1 MDMNTRTK
9 DTLSAELVYIGGI
22 GFMFEVNQSLKHN
35 LISPDVLA
43 FFDGV
48 LESGEVTKDCAFPL
62 AITDANIQPSLFQNF
77 GYDWVVCSDGVFRK
91 CQRVKS
97 YIEYNGSIKTIVVY
111 VDSSILGHNIAG
123 IITKYE

>member
-1 MDMNTRTK
+1 MNTRNNKTSSY
-9 DTLSAELVYIGGI
+9 TELVHIGGI
-22 GFMFEVNQSLKHN
+22 GFMFEVNQFLKHN
-35 LISPDVLA
+35 LISPEVLA

-62 AITDANIQPSLFQNF
+62 SISDTNIQSSLFQNI

-91 CQRVKS
+91 CQSVKS
-97 YIEYNGSIKTIVVY
+97 HIEYNGSIKTIVFY

>member
-1 MDMNTRTK
+1 MQKRTSSNNK
-9 DTLSAELVYIGGI
+9 IVLVYIGGI

-35 LISPDVLA
+35 LISPEVLA
-43 FFDGV
+43 FFDDV

-62 AITDANIQPSLFQNF
+62 AISDTNIQPSLVQIF

-97 YIEYNGSIKTIVVY
+97 YIEYNGSIKTIVFY